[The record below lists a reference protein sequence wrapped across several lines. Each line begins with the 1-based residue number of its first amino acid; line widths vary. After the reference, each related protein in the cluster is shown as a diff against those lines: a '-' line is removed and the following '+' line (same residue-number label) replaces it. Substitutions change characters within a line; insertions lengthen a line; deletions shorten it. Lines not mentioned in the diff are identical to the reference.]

1 MQINQTAFTDR
12 EAMILRES
20 LGAPLEKLSY
30 NQGEALSTGYLAQ
43 NRVTRDE
50 FLQTLTKFWQALP
63 NDYEKVDR
71 R

>member
-1 MQINQTAFTDR
+1 MQINHTTFTER

-20 LGAPLEKLSY
+20 LGAPLEKLTY

-50 FLQTLTKFWQALP
+50 FLQTLNKFWQALP
-63 NDYEKVDR
+63 KDYERK
-71 R
+71 